1 MERRIEQAVAEGYA
15 VCVIDAAVMLSAG
28 WEKNMHEIWVAIAP
42 KKDVCQTSYLCNNYC
57 IILSQVVARIMD
69 RDGLSEGAAL
79 SRMAS
84 QPTNDEYVQQANVVF
99 STQWEKDYTQK
110 QVTMETLSSRLF

>member
-1 MERRIEQAVAEGYA
+1 
-15 VCVIDAAVMLSAG
+15 
-28 WEKNMHEIWVAIAP
+28 
-42 KKDVCQTSYLCNNYC
+42 
-57 IILSQVVARIMD
+57 MD

-99 STQWEKDYTQK
+99 STQWEQDYTQK
-110 QVTMETLSSRLF
+110 QVAMETLSSRLF